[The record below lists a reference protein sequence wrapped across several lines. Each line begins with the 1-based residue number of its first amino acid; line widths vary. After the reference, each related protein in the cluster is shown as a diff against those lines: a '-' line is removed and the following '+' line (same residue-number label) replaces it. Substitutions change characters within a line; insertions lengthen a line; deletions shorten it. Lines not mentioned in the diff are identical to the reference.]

1 MIKNMINMINVIN
14 DTVENNKKPEINK
27 EELIRIK
34 IKPEKTS
41 IKNNY

>member
-1 MIKNMINMINVIN
+1 MINTINVIN

-27 EELIRIK
+27 EELIRIQ